1 MSVEQ
6 NLREMEL
13 ARENYFQSFPNSSPY
28 KLRWRAMTVR
38 HCFHVLPGETVL
50 ELGAGSGLWTQYL
63 AEVLGPE
70 NAITA
75 AVFDPSFIHNERWEA
90 SAKRFACNG

>member
-13 ARENYFQSFPNSSPY
+13 ARERYFQAFPGSSPF

-38 HCFHVLPGETVL
+38 HCFHVLPGEHVL
-50 ELGAGSGLWTQYL
+50 ELGAGSGLWTKHL

-70 NAITA
+70 NSITA
-75 AVFDPSFIHNERWEA
+75 AVFDGQ
-90 SAKRFACNG
+90 FAADSR